1 MSDSKRLF
9 SITRL
14 VLKLGTW
21 FCYFLTVVLTLAL
34 AAIVAGLT
42 ALLLAPAL
50 LRFFDIPTMVEGV
63 PLNTILAA
71 ALFLVAGS
79 LICTVLVLLAIRAT
93 VAIVDTAIA
102 GDPFVADNAERLKH
116 IGWCL
121 LGVMVAQFLT
131 SNMVA
136 WIAPDN
142 NIAGH
147 IDAGDGGPSLAG
159 CLAVLLVFVLAR
171 IFRHGTAMR
180 AELEGTV

>member
-1 MSDSKRLF
+1 MPGNQRLF
-9 SITRL
+9 SVTRL
-14 VLKLGTW
+14 LLKLGSW
-21 FCYFLTVVLTLAL
+21 FCYFLVAVLTLAL
-34 AAIVAGLT
+34 GAVVAGLA
-42 ALLLAPAL
+42 ALLVAPAVL
-50 LRFFDIPTMVEGV
+50 KFFDVPLVVEGV
-63 PLNTILAA
+63 PLDTILAA

-79 LICTVLVLLAIRAT
+79 LVCTVFVLVAIRAT
-93 VAIVDTAIA
+93 IAIVDTAIA
-102 GDPFVADNAERLKH
+102 GDPFVGENAERLKH

-121 LGVMVAQFLT
+121 LGVMVAQFLYT
-131 SNMVA
+131 NMVS

-171 IFRHGTAMR
+171 IFRHGAEMR